1 MKAKVKSFEVD
12 VTPMTKYEFYEQVK
26 KIPVQHRSNKWIDG
40 FYCNW
45 NGYTFWLCKED
56 FDKLYKIENE

>member
-26 KIPVQHRSNKWIDG
+26 KYQYNIDLI
-40 FYCNW
+40 
-45 NGYTFWLCKED
+45 NG
-56 FDKLYKIENE
+56 